1 MALNMTQ
8 NSVTPVFPSNL
19 PGPETI
25 IRSELPNGIVIVT
38 RQNTVSPSV
47 VLSGYISAGS
57 HLDPREKL
65 GVAHFAAIAL
75 TRGTE
80 RQNFHQIHDTIES
93 VGASLGFGASVHT
106 TGFGCR
112 SLKEDLSLML
122 GLLSEC
128 LREPTFPEEEI
139 ERLRHQLLTSL
150 AIRAQNT
157 SDVASLRFD
166 EIVFSDHPYG
176 RPEDGYVD
184 TINSI
189 DRTDLQKFHDRY
201 YGPQGMVIAITGAVE
216 PEEAVELVKG
226 ILGDWVNEKQV
237 VEEDLGEVSTLE
249 SRHREHIDIEGKS
262 QTDLVM
268 GTLGPTRLS
277 PDYIPASLGNNILGQ
292 FGLMGRIG
300 DVVRERA
307 GLAYYAST
315 NLSAWKNAGSWEVTA
330 GVNPSNLDR
339 AIDLI
344 LTELERF
351 ISEPVTN
358 RELSD
363 SQTNFIGR
371 MPLSFESNAGV
382 ASALLRLERYN
393 LGFDFYQRYPTLVS
407 EATPEKIL
415 EVANRYLDLDK
426 LCIISAG
433 SEE

>member
-1 MALNMTQ
+1 MRHF
-8 NSVTPVFPSNL
+8 SVSPVYPSNL
-19 PGPETI
+19 PGPESIT
-25 IRSELPNGIVIVT
+25 RSALPNGIVVLT
-38 RQNTVSPSV
+38 RQNTVSHSV
-47 VLSGYISAGS
+47 VMSGYISAGS
-57 HLDPREKL
+57 HLDPRKKL
-65 GVAHFAAIAL
+65 GLAHYAAVAL
-75 TRGTE
+75 TRGTA
-80 RQNFHQIHDTIES
+80 RRNFHQIHDAIES
-93 VGASLGFGASVHT
+93 AGASLGFGASVHT

-112 SLKEDLSLML
+112 SLKEDLPLML

-128 LREPTFPEEEI
+128 LREPTFPKGEI
-139 ERLRHQLLTSL
+139 ERLRHQLLTNL

-184 TINSI
+184 TIKEI
-189 DRTDLQKFHDRY
+189 DRTDLVKFHDQY

-216 PEEAVELVKG
+216 PREAVEMVKG
-226 ILGDWVNEKQV
+226 FLGDWVNIKQAIGD
-237 VEEDLGEVSTLE
+237 DLGEVPIVE
-249 SRHREHIDIEGKS
+249 SSYREHIDLEGKS

-268 GTLGPTRLS
+268 GTQGPTRLS

-315 NLSAWKNAGSWEVTA
+315 NLSAWKKAGSWEVTA

-351 ISEPVTN
+351 IREPVTTS
-358 RELSD
+358 ELSD

-382 ASALLRLERYN
+382 ASGLLRLERYN
-393 LGFDFYQRYPTLVS
+393 LGLDYYHRYPALVS
-407 EATPEKIL
+407 EVTPDRIL
-415 EVANRYLDLDK
+415 EVANRYLDLNK